1 MGRGGGRGTAFGGR
15 IDLQFFILFTEVGSI
30 QLIFVT
36 GLILKVIEF
45 LGVQLWVAEEI
56 CNQENEIKTKDLNQR
71 TLPAF
76 ILCHTFN
83 QKDGKRTFPAKRQT
97 SLSFC

>member
-15 IDLQFFILFTEVGSI
+15 IDLQFFILFTEV
-30 QLIFVT
+30 
-36 GLILKVIEF
+36 KVDPINICHWSNPEGDRVPWCPA
-45 LGVQLWVAEEI
+45 LVAEEI
-56 CNQENEIKTKDLNQR
+56 CNQENEIKTKNLSQR

-83 QKDGKRTFPAKRQT
+83 QKDDKRTFPAKKQT
-97 SLSFC
+97 STSFC